1 MIVLDATDSLNA
13 QLGGAGCH
21 RVGHE
26 LGKGRTLAEILG
38 GMKMVAEGVHT
49 TVAARRIARTL
60 GVEMPISEQ
69 IYQVLYRGKP
79 PKAAVEELMSRT
91 LKAE

>member
-1 MIVLDATDSLNA
+1 VLTCTGSYSRNR
-13 QLGGAGCH
+13 H
-21 RVGHE
+21 VGIE
-26 LGKGRTLAEILG
+26 LAKGRSLPHILA
-38 GMKMVAEGVHT
+38 GMKMVAEGIHT
-49 TVAARRIARTL
+49 TVAARRISRAL

-79 PKAAVEELMSRT
+79 PRKAVEELMTRA